1 MAEPTNLNGNVEDYG
16 QVPQEDVNVSVY
28 HKVGK
33 TTTDSDGLYDN
44 VDFVTDFDEYIV
56 EFQKDGFYTIY
67 KESPQS
73 EVLDVVVNKDDGG
86 TFPDDPTVF
95 RADDFN
101 TGDSIMLIW
110 TASPFEYVAGYN
122 VYRSNDLQE
131 KFEKINVNL
140 IDDISFLDTDL
151 LPDTDYYYILETVS
165 VNSATYMQG
174 VTSRT
179 AIVGPTRIIASE
191 PEDDITVEA
200 FIRVDSAKKG
210 QEGERAVDGTSAWWG
225 SKNSSGAWI
234 EAVFDDSKQITGVYF
249 KKRSLSAGILFAKL
263 QYFDGTEWKDI
274 QNVDYLQEIDYTF
287 SGFLVQTDRVRIYVI
302 KTEPLSETEIVDFK
316 VYGF

>member
-1 MAEPTNLNGNVEDYG
+1 MAEPTNLNGSVEDYG

-28 HKVGK
+28 HKVGE

-44 VDFVTDFDEYIV
+44 IDFITDFDEYIV
-56 EFQKDGFYTIY
+56 EFQKDGYYTIY
-67 KESPQS
+67 EESPQS
-73 EVLDVVVNKDDGG
+73 EVLDVVINKDDGG
-86 TFPDDPTVF
+86 TSPDVPTVF

-101 TGDSIMLIW
+101 TGDSIMLTW
-110 TASPFEYVAGYN
+110 TASPFDYVAGYN
-122 VYRSNDLQE
+122 IYRSNDIQE
-131 KFEKINVNL
+131 RFEKINDNL

-151 LPDTDYYYILETVS
+151 LSDNDYYYILGTVS
-165 VNSATYMQG
+165 ANSATYMQG

-191 PEDDITVEA
+191 PEDDITIEA

-234 EAVFDDSKQITGVYF
+234 EAVFDDPKQIIGVYF

-287 SGFLVQTDRVRIYVI
+287 SGFSVQTDRVRIYVI